1 MFMTT
6 RERYEAAI
14 ASLTEKLQKDRTV
27 LAAVLYG
34 SLAYDDIWEKS
45 DIDLM
50 IIGEESVKEGSFT
63 LLEEGISIHATLLTR
78 SAFRKQMDGALTGS
92 FWSSV
97 LPRSRLLFTKDD
109 SLALLWENAGVLG
122 ERDRQAQLLRAGT
135 WCLPVLTKAEK
146 WHQVKRDFHYAAFY
160 LLQTAVCLAWVEVLA
175 AGQSP
180 SREVI
185 QQALKLNP
193 SFFHRIYT
201 DVLDKPKTEEAL
213 GEALALC
220 DAYLTERIPLCFSPL
235 LDWLEGADGPR
246 SVRELDAHFKH
257 HWHAE
262 HLDLACDWLADKG
275 ILDRVGVPLRLT
287 KDSRVTMDEAGYV
300 FVGGAVK

>member
-14 ASLTEKLQKDRTV
+14 VSLTEKLQKDRTV
-27 LAAVLYG
+27 LAAVLFG

-45 DIDLM
+45 DIDLI
-50 IIGEESVKEGSFT
+50 IIGEESVKGGSFT
-63 LLEEGISIHATLLTR
+63 LLEEDISVHAILMPR
-78 SAFRKQMDGALTGS
+78 STFRKQLDSALVGS

-97 LPRSRLLFTKDD
+97 QLRSRLLFTKDD
-109 SLALLWENAGVLG
+109 SLPLLWENVGSLG
-122 ERDRQAQLLRAGT
+122 ERDRQAQLLRAGNA
-135 WCLPVLTKAEK
+135 CLPVLTKAEK
-146 WHQVKRDFHYAAFY
+146 WHKIKRDFHYATVY
-160 LLQTAVCLAWVEVLA
+160 LLLASRELAQVEVIA
-175 AGQSP
+175 ARQNPG
-180 SREVI
+180 REVI
-185 QQALKLNP
+185 HQALKLNP
-193 SFFHRIYT
+193 KFFTRLYT
-201 DVLDKPKTEEAL
+201 DVLEGPKTDEAI

-246 SVRELDAHFKH
+246 SVRELESHFKH

-287 KDSRVTMDEAGYV
+287 KDSRVTVDEAGYV
-300 FVGGAVK
+300 FVGGL

>member
-14 ASLTEKLQKDRTV
+14 VSLTEKLQRDRV
-27 LAAVLYG
+27 ILAAVLFG
-34 SLAYDDIWEKS
+34 SLAYDEVWEKS

-78 SAFRKQMDGALTGS
+78 SKFRKQMEGALQGS
-92 FWSSV
+92 FWSSL

-109 SLALLWENAGVLG
+109 SLALLWESAGTLG
-122 ERDRQAQLLRAGT
+122 ERDKQSQLLHAAT
-135 WCLPVLTKAEK
+135 ACLPVLTKAEK
-146 WHQVKRDFHYAAFY
+146 WYHVKRDFHYTAFY

-180 SREVI
+180 GREVI

-193 SFFHRIYT
+193 LFFRRIYT
-201 DVLDKPKTEEAL
+201 DVLDGPKTAEAL
-213 GEALALC
+213 GEVLTLM
-220 DAYLTERIPLCFSPL
+220 DTYLTERIPLCFSPL
-235 LDWLEGADGPR
+235 LGWLEDADGPR
-246 SVRELDAHFKH
+246 STQEINAHFKH

-275 ILDRVGVPLRLT
+275 ILDRVGIPLRLT
-287 KDSRVTMDEAGYV
+287 KDSRVTVDEAGYV
-300 FVGGAVK
+300 YVERLS

>member
-14 ASLTEKLQKDRTV
+14 ASLSEKLQRDRCV
-27 LAAVLYG
+27 LAAILFG
-34 SLAYDDIWEKS
+34 SLAYDEVWEKS
-45 DIDLM
+45 DIDL
-50 IIGEESVKEGSFT
+50 IIVGEESVKETTFT
-63 LLEEGISIHATLLTR
+63 LLEEGISVHATLMTR
-78 SAFRKQMDGALTGS
+78 SALRKALEGALMGS

-97 LPRSRLLFTKDD
+97 LLRSRLLFTKDD
-109 SLALLWENAGVLG
+109 SLALLWENVGSLG
-122 ERDRQAQLLRAGT
+122 ERDRQAQLLRAGNA
-135 WCLPVLTKAEK
+135 CLPELTKAEK
-146 WHQVKRDFHYAAFY
+146 WLTVKRDFHYTALY
-160 LLQTAVCLAWVEVLA
+160 LLLATGPLAQVEVIA

-180 SREVI
+180 SREVT

-235 LDWLEGADGPR
+235 LDWLECADGPR
-246 SVRELDAHFKH
+246 SVRELDSHFKH

-275 ILDRVGVPLRLT
+275 ILDRVGIPLRLT
-287 KDSRVTMDEAGYV
+287 KDSRVTMDEAGYI
-300 FVGGAVK
+300 FVGGL